1 MAALPVHG
9 RTGGVADMIRNLF
22 VALFLLSLVGSL
34 TLWFGGGPHL
44 NVQQVEA
51 NLAR

>member
-1 MAALPVHG
+1 
-9 RTGGVADMIRNLF
+9 MIRELF
-22 VALFLLSLVGSL
+22 MALLLLSLAV
-34 TLWFGGGPHL
+34 TVALWFGGGPHL